1 MWIQQPHGSG
11 EKRHGRE
18 PDTTELRGTFDLY
31 SFYLHRS
38 HHWPI
43 KLNVVRDDYI
53 LLLLWA
59 NMSTGALFHD
69 EMIETTGVA
78 CPVLV
83 YRSKC
88 LPDGGV

>member
-1 MWIQQPHGSG
+1 MTP
-11 EKRHGRE
+11 EKKGMEESQTLQGRE
-18 PDTTELRGTFDLY
+18 QYHLY

-59 NMSTGALFHD
+59 NMSTGALFHN
-69 EMIETTGVA
+69 EMIKTTGVA
-78 CPVLV
+78 CPVL
-83 YRSKC
+83 
-88 LPDGGV
+88 